1 MHLRFL
7 LDHTEELNESTALVQ
22 TLLGSPGIGIEFVE
36 RWQVKR
42 ITLAVLIPV
51 TLSLI
56 ASLVYVG
63 TTKDVPTAF
72 TVGCKS
78 PM

>member
-1 MHLRFL
+1 MRLRFL

-63 TTKDVPTAF
+63 ATKDVPTAF